1 VRRAR
6 IGAMLAP
13 LERGTPERFGEER
26 TVVVRSA
33 QRNPRRCR
41 HRSTATG
48 RVPNGRRSATPAVG
62 SRFPVRHDRA
72 KLHDMKVGVSL
83 RSGYAPM
90 DARTGARWLVERA
103 RAASDASLDSLF
115 IGDHHNV
122 PVPYYQNVPMLGRL
136 LAEWDERPAGA
147 LFLLPLWHPVLL
159 AEQIGTLASIASG
172 PFIMQCAIGGGVE
185 QFDALGVPIRTRASR
200 FEAVLDIVRRLCAG
214 EEVNS
219 DVPYPIL
226 RARIAPIPP
235 QPLEVWIGAAADA
248 AVDRAARLGDAFL
261 IGPEA
266 TPSQVSVL
274 TDTYREACARHHRDA
289 IKIAV
294 RRDVHVGAD
303 DADAERV
310 AGPILERGYR
320 GFDRAA
326 PVVGGPDTVA
336 AAFAH
341 LATMGCTDVIIR
353 HLSDDHNEVLASF
366 ERLGAVRTSV
376 AHI

>member
-1 VRRAR
+1 
-6 IGAMLAP
+6 M
-13 LERGTPERFGEER
+13 
-26 TVVVRSA
+26 
-33 QRNPRRCR
+33 N
-41 HRSTATG
+41 
-48 RVPNGRRSATPAVG
+48 
-62 SRFPVRHDRA
+62 
-72 KLHDMKVGVSL
+72 VGVSL
-83 RSGYAPM
+83 RSGFAPM

-103 RAASDASLDSLF
+103 RAANDASLDSLF

-172 PFIMQCAIGGGVE
+172 PFVMQCAIGGGVE
-185 QFDALGVPIRTRASR
+185 QFDALGVPMPTRRSR
-200 FEAVLDIVRRLCAG
+200 FESALDIVRRLCAG

-219 DVPYPIL
+219 EAPFPIA

-248 AVDRAARLGDAFL
+248 AIDRAARLGDAFL

-274 TDTYREACARHHRDA
+274 VDTYREACVRHSRTPT
-289 IKIAV
+289 KIAV

-303 DADAERV
+303 DGDAQRV

-320 GFDRAA
+320 GFDPAA
-326 PVVGGPDTVA
+326 PVVGGPETVA
-336 AAFAH
+336 AAFAN
-341 LATMGCTDVIIR
+341 LASMGCTDVIIR
-353 HLSDDHNEVLASF
+353 HLADDHTEVLDSF
-366 ERLGAVRTSV
+366 ERLGTVRASV